1 MAETFFGYIETT
13 QDALLIFEGCR
24 RGLIPRVSRRL
35 QEKER
40 RMIRSGSVFVF
51 DESESGKYTMSVCL
65 SRTWLFYY

>member
-51 DESESGKYTMSVCL
+51 DESESGKIYNFCL
-65 SRTWLFYY
+65 FISYMIILL